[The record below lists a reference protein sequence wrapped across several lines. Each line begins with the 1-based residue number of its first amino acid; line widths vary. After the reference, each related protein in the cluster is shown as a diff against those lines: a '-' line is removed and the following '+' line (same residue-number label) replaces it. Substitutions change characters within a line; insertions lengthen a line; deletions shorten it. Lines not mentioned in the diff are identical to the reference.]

1 MNRRNHTMNNYS
13 QYDQDL
19 EVLKHTKN
27 KKNGTFVD
35 IGCYA
40 PIDINNTYL
49 LEKEYDW
56 TGVSIDLNVSEA
68 WEKERPGSCVIK
80 GDAREFDYGKLFKEN
95 NLPLEIDYL
104 TLDLE
109 PPTVTFEALKKLPLD
124 TYTFG
129 VVTYEHDGYRMSNE
143 FVEQTRAYFKSY
155 GYTWVKSIGWLDNQ
169 DDVYIHE
176 SIKY

>member
-1 MNRRNHTMNNYS
+1 MKNYS
-13 QYDQDL
+13 QIGQDL
-19 EVLKHTKN
+19 KVLEHTKH

-35 IGCYA
+35 IGCHK
-40 PIDINNTYL
+40 PIWINNTYL
-49 LEKEYDW
+49 LEKEYGW
-56 TGVSIDLNVSEA
+56 AGISIDLDVSEA

-155 GYTWVKSIGWLDNQ
+155 GYTLVKNMGNQ
-169 DDVYIHE
+169 DDLYIHE